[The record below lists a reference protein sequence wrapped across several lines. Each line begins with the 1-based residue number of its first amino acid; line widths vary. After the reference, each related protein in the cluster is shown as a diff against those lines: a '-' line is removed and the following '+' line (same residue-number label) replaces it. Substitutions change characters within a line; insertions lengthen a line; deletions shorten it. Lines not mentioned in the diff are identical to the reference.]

1 MKRSRGKLD
10 LYVVY
15 RLLKILATEG
25 PLSRTALATNAKLNY
40 QRAMRYISQLAE
52 AGLVTWQGD
61 KIGLTREGLETLK
74 KIEEVL
80 EALFGLKSDT

>member
-74 KIEEVL
+74 KSRK
-80 EALFGLKSDT
+80 F